1 VTQRHDDLPPEDRAP
16 VDPEPL
22 TPPAQPP
29 AGAEKAVIPRWV
41 QAIALPLA
49 LLALWALARAAST
62 VVLVFVV
69 AAIIALI
76 LNPLVRL
83 VQRLRLPRGLAVAA
97 VYIGFFLAL
106 AGGVVLLINPV
117 SDQVETLQRNVPH
130 LVDSANTS
138 LADLQDWLD
147 RRGVNIEIRKQGQTA
162 LQTLQDKVLT
172 GSGDVVSF
180 TSDLLTRVV
189 EAAFAVILVLVIS
202 IYMLLY
208 GDRIGATARS
218 VMPPGDGTPE
228 DDYPTRVQK
237 AVFSYVR
244 GQLLFSLLMGVG
256 AGVGLWIF
264 GVTGIFGDGRHYAVA
279 FGVFFGI
286 MELIPYLGP
295 ILGALPPILVA
306 LFQDPLTA
314 VWVLLLFVGLQQ
326 IEGHVV
332 APQVF
337 GHSLRINP
345 LLVIFSLLVGAALYG
360 IIGALVALPVASVVR
375 ETIVYLRA
383 HTVLEPWGTPSAAAL
398 AGAGSAA
405 PPGSGGTGS
414 PEAPARCHECGA
426 AVAPR
431 DAFCRS
437 CGAEVG
443 PRVGTPG

>member
-1 VTQRHDDLPPEDRAP
+1 
-16 VDPEPL
+16 
-22 TPPAQPP
+22 
-29 AGAEKAVIPRWV
+29 
-41 QAIALPLA
+41 
-49 LLALWALARAAST
+49 
-62 VVLVFVV
+62 
-69 AAIIALI
+69 
-76 LNPLVRL
+76 
-83 VQRLRLPRGLAVAA
+83 
-97 VYIGFFLAL
+97 
-106 AGGVVLLINPV
+106 
-117 SDQVETLQRNVPH
+117 
-130 LVDSANTS
+130 
-138 LADLQDWLD
+138 
-147 RRGVNIEIRKQGQTA
+147 
-162 LQTLQDKVLT
+162 
-172 GSGDVVSF
+172 
-180 TSDLLTRVV
+180 VV

-208 GDRIGATARS
+208 GDRIGATVRS

-244 GQLLFSLLMGVG
+244 GQLLFSVLMGVG
-256 AGVGLWIF
+256 AGLGLWIF
-264 GVTGIFGDGRHYAVA
+264 GLTGIFPDGRHYAVA
-279 FGVFFGI
+279 FGVFFGV

-383 HTVLEPWGTPSAAAL
+383 HTVLEPWGTPSATAL
-398 AGAGSAA
+398 AGAGSAGA
-405 PPGSGGTGS
+405 PGSGGAGS

-426 AVAPR
+426 AVAPG